1 MRRLLALLGLGA
13 FAALGLAAGF
23 ASSGLASEAGRAD
36 AEPHKVFVCKYVGQP
51 DVDERLQTGNNPISV
66 AASAIPAFVKGMD
79 LEGLVGQY
87 FADAQGR
94 SFVLAV
100 DRGQAEPDA
109 SACPGGEPPPITT
122 ETTPTET
129 TPTET
134 TPTESTPTESTP
146 TDSMP
151 TDSMPTESTPTES
164 MPTESTPTES
174 TPTDSTPT
182 ETTPTE
188 STPAETTPDAVPTTP
203 ATTPPARVP
212 TSPPPTRG
220 SRPATSRVAGATK
233 TLPAPRPT
241 VRVKGAHKEAPP
253 GLAYTP

>member
-23 ASSGLASEAGRAD
+23 ASSGLASEAGGAD
-36 AEPHKVFVCKYVGQP
+36 SEPHKVFVCKYVGRP

-66 AASAIPAFVKGMD
+66 AASAIPAYVKGMD

-109 SACPGGEPPPITT
+109 SACPGGEPPPTTT
-122 ETTPTET
+122 ETTPTDT
-129 TPTET
+129 TPTDT
-134 TPTESTPTESTP
+134 TPTDSTPTESTPTEST
-146 TDSMP
+146 
-151 TDSMPTESTPTES
+151 
-164 MPTESTPTES
+164 PTESTPTES

-182 ETTPTE
+182 DTTPTE
-188 STPAETTPDAVPTTP
+188 STPTESTPTTETPSEAVPTTP
-203 ATTPPARVP
+203 GTTPPARVP
-212 TSPPPTRG
+212 TAPPPTKG
-220 SRPATSRVAGATK
+220 SRPATSRVAGVTK

-241 VRVKGAHKEAPP
+241 VRVKGAHEEAPP

>member
-23 ASSGLASEAGRAD
+23 ASSGLATEAGGAA

-66 AASAIPAFVKGMD
+66 AASAISAYVKGMD

-122 ETTPTET
+122 ETTPTDT

-134 TPTESTPTESTP
+134 TPTSTTPTEPTPTGSTPPESSPVESTPTTGTP
-146 TDSMP
+146 P
-151 TDSMPTESTPTES
+151 E
-164 MPTESTPTES
+164 
-174 TPTDSTPT
+174 
-182 ETTPTE
+182 
-188 STPAETTPDAVPTTP
+188 AVPTTP
-203 ATTPPARVP
+203 GTTPPRGLP
-212 TSPPPTRG
+212 TAPSPAKAPK
-220 SRPATSRVAGATK
+220 PATSRVAGATK
-233 TLPAPRPT
+233 TFPAPRPT
-241 VRVKGAHKEAPP
+241 VRVKGAYKAAPP
-253 GLAYTP
+253 GLAHTP

>member
-23 ASSGLASEAGRAD
+23 ASSGLASEAGGAD
-36 AEPHKVFVCKYVGQP
+36 SEPHKVFVCKYVGQP

-66 AASAIPAFVKGMD
+66 AASAIPAYLKGMD

-109 SACPGGEPPPITT
+109 SACPGGEPPPTTT
-122 ETTPTET
+122 ETTPTDT
-129 TPTET
+129 TPTDT
-134 TPTESTPTESTP
+134 TPTDSTPTESTPTESTP
-146 TDSMP
+146 T
-151 TDSMPTESTPTES
+151 TERPPEAAPMTPG
-164 MPTESTPTES
+164 
-174 TPTDSTPT
+174 
-182 ETTPTE
+182 
-188 STPAETTPDAVPTTP
+188 
-203 ATTPPARVP
+203 TPPAARVP
-212 TSPPPTRG
+212 TAPPPTKG

-241 VRVKGAHKEAPP
+241 VQVKGAYKEAPP